1 MSAPPAQDD
10 LDLEGEAPGPTSVAE
25 ERELRKQQLAVAFR
39 LFGRY
44 GFDEGAAGHITA
56 RDPEFP
62 GRFWVNPFSV
72 HFSRIRVSDLLL
84 IDEDGRV
91 LRYRDGVIVSRDGV
105 PEPGYDAEGNPL
117 EAGPDDAGAAVAR
130 GRPGPTQ
137 PATPPPAAGG
147 TT

>member
-1 MSAPPAQDD
+1 M
-10 LDLEGEAPGPTSVAE
+10 
-25 ERELRKQQLAVAFR
+25 LRVTLADETWD
-39 LFGRY
+39 
-44 GFDEGAAGHITA
+44 FDETSMLNVEAIKLQKITGMKWQELLAGLFTADPAAITGLVWLCRRRA
-56 RDPEFP
+56 GVADAQNRHHELEFDLRDFDWEP
-62 GRFWVNPFSV
+62 V
-72 HFSRIRVSDLLL
+72 
-84 IDEDGRV
+84 DEDGRV